1 MGRDT
6 IALVNGL
13 RKRCWSALVA
23 SALAVIPMG
32 RAHAGA
38 GVGVGSGAEA
48 ARAASLA
55 VPAHEAAPAAVVGLD
70 TDAPE
75 QGAALTRALRKAFAA
90 RGLSGGEEVNLS
102 ELRLAL
108 GCKGSSPKCLAKGGS
123 LVGAR
128 RLIYGTLRR
137 NGGAWALDVTLVEVD
152 GGAATS
158 ASLVLTN
165 AELAADRIDRIAEEV
180 ADRLAPETAATT
192 APTQDPGGLAVPSP
206 QPPEPVEVAEDRGD
220 EPEDDDAD
228 AGAGKGKLRW
238 GYVRPQPRWKWIGF
252 GVSAGVTVA
261 TGAAAIGMTVW
272 LTSKNGG
279 FRGRL
284 VDAANASLTDAN
296 PLNDVD
302 PNLPAGVDL
311 CDYARESTDPTMP
324 DRVRN
329 AAVTK
334 VCNDGDTMRRRQL
347 ATGITSAVGLVA
359 TAAFTFALLVHR
371 EPARASTWR
380 RHGLHVG
387 VDPAARG
394 QGLSLRV
401 GGRF

>member
-1 MGRDT
+1 MS
-6 IALVNGL
+6 L
-13 RKRCWSALVA
+13 
-23 SALAVIPMG
+23 
-32 RAHAGA
+32 AHAGT
-38 GVGVGSGAEA
+38 GLGAEA
-48 ARAASLA
+48 AGAASLVA
-55 VPAHEAAPAAVVGLD
+55 PAREAAPAAVVGLD

-90 RGLSGGEEVNLS
+90 RGLSGGEDVNLS

-108 GCKGSSPKCLAKGGS
+108 GCKGSSPKCLAKGGA

-152 GGAATS
+152 RGAATS
-158 ASLVLTN
+158 ASLVLTT

-192 APTQDPGGLAVPSP
+192 APTQGTGELAVPSP
-206 QPPEPVEVAEDRGD
+206 QPPEPVEVAEDGRD
-220 EPEDDDAD
+220 EPTDDDA
-228 AGAGKGKLRW
+228 GAGKLRW

-279 FRGRL
+279 FRGQL
-284 VDAANASLTDAN
+284 IDAANASLSDAN

-302 PNLPAGVDL
+302 PNLPAGINL
-311 CDYARESTDPTMP
+311 CDYARENTDPTMP

-329 AAVTK
+329 AAVSQ
-334 VCNDGDTMRRRQL
+334 VCNHADTMRRRQL

-359 TAAFTFALLVHR
+359 TAAFTVALLVHR

-387 VDPAARG
+387 VDPATRG

>member
-32 RAHAGA
+32 PAHAGA
-38 GVGVGSGAEA
+38 GVGLGAEA
-48 ARAASLA
+48 AWAASLA
-55 VPAHEAAPAAVVGLD
+55 PPAREAAPAAVVGLD

-158 ASLVLTN
+158 ASLVLTT
-165 AELAADRIDRIAEEV
+165 AELAADRIDRVAEEV
-180 ADRLAPETAATT
+180 ADRLAPDTAAAT
-192 APTQDPGGLAVPSP
+192 APAQGTGELAVPSP
-206 QPPEPVEVAEDRGD
+206 QSTEPVEVPEYDGGD
-220 EPEDDDAD
+220 EPTNDE
-228 AGAGKGKLRW
+228 AGAAAGKLRW
-238 GYVRPQPRWKWIGF
+238 GYVRPQPRWKWIGL

-272 LTSKNGG
+272 LTSNNGG
-279 FRGRL
+279 FREQL
-284 VDAANASLTDAN
+284 IDAANASLFDAN

-302 PNLPAGVDL
+302 PNLPGGVDL

-359 TAAFTFALLVHR
+359 TAAFTVALLVHR

-387 VDPAARG
+387 VDPATRG

-401 GGRF
+401 AGRF